1 MFGSAAKG
9 KLIRHLLEHS
19 VERDVSM
26 AVLAESVYESQRR
39 PSCHTLEGHEH
50 TLSFIHTYIH
60 IFTTFIHTY
69 IHHM

>member
-1 MFGSAAKG
+1 MFVVRGAKG

-19 VERDVSM
+19 VESDVSM
-26 AVLAESVYESQRR
+26 AVLAESVYKSQRR

-60 IFTTFIHTY
+60 HIHTFTTFE
-69 IHHM
+69 